1 MSAKNQDGLE
11 PENGYEFRLRAINDP
26 ESGRKD
32 NQRFRFC
39 GRQRLST
46 VGAKLSFLLRL
57 VKAIQDGRLQ
67 PFPERTWG
75 PSAPPTRH
83 RGTRS
88 SSCNRTSWTRVRSA
102 VACSPTLLS
111 GRQVTPVET
120 RRFSNSPTVQVSMSR
135 AGSLPFEGWG
145 YIFGQINARKSCRN
159 LLSVLCKRLE
169 QLVTRV
175 TCGLYGKHFLAGGR
189 GSTAAE
195 MASYWG
201 TLHIAGTQYKPVCG
215 ALGYN
220 SITALAQAGD
230 KGDIGVKFVFRKYD
244 FALSRIQGDGEI
256 LWASLGTDPANC
268 LSAVMRLCLSGGW
281 PRLASTRVL
290 TKDTS

>member
-120 RRFSNSPTVQVSMSR
+120 RRFSNSPTVQVTKEDCTE
-135 AGSLPFEGWG
+135 P
-145 YIFGQINARKSCRN
+145 
-159 LLSVLCKRLE
+159 VL
-169 QLVTRV
+169 
-175 TCGLYGKHFLAGGR
+175 LYGKHFLAGGR